1 MTSVTAPAG
10 RAGFLAEAA
19 PGDEVERLYRADL
32 DGQGYVAHL
41 TRVWAHSPEAL
52 AVLSYLLKRSTESAG
67 LDLRQRAVLVAA
79 SAATLGDSY
88 CSLAWGSRLAAVAGD
103 EVATSALTGSDE
115 ALSDA
120 DRVLAGW
127 ARRVVGDP
135 NGVTAQHVEELRRV
149 GYDDAQ
155 VFSITLF
162 VALRLAFST
171 VNDALG
177 APPDAELVGRAPAAV
192 RSAVTFG
199 RAPAEDA

>member
-1 MTSVTAPAG
+1 MTAVTAPAR
-10 RAGFLAEAA
+10 RAGFLTEAA
-19 PGDEVERLYRADL
+19 PGEEVERLYAEDL
-32 DGQGYVAHL
+32 EGQGYVAHL

-67 LDLRQRAVLVAA
+67 IDLRQRAVLVAA

-88 CSLAWGSRLAAVAGD
+88 CSLAWGSRLAAIAGD
-103 EVATSALTGSDE
+103 EAATSALTGTDT

-120 DRVLAGW
+120 ERVLAGW

-135 NGVTAQHVEELRRV
+135 NGTTAQDVEELRRV
-149 GYDDAQ
+149 GYDDGQ

-162 VALRLAFST
+162 IALRLAFST

-177 APPDAELVGRAPAAV
+177 AAPDAELAGRAPTAV
-192 RSAVTFG
+192 RTAVTFG

>member
-1 MTSVTAPAG
+1 MPRPSATRTAPS
-10 RAGFLAEAA
+10 
-19 PGDEVERLYRADL
+19 PGGPGSRPSPA
-32 DGQGYVAHL
+32 
-41 TRVWAHSPEAL
+41 TRRRRPHSP
-52 AVLSYLLKRSTESAG
+52 
-67 LDLRQRAVLVAA
+67 A
-79 SAATLGDSY
+79 SDA
-88 CSLAWGSRLAAVAGD
+88 
-103 EVATSALTGSDE
+103 

-135 NGVTAQHVEELRRV
+135 NGVTAEHVEELRRV
-149 GYDDAQ
+149 GYDDGQ